1 MEYNH
6 SQNSFDLVAK
16 ILSWQ
21 TLMSF
26 AIAIGLLTLVITK
39 VDIDWANTKDTIF
52 KSNIPVYLLAFISYY
67 FGFLL
72 RGWRWSIM
80 IKNSDISQNLEPKDY
95 SIFQCSL
102 YVYLGWFANT
112 VTWFRLGDFYRAYIF
127 SQDNKDSF
135 PRVIGTILSERILD
149 IATVLFVLVLA
160 FLTFYG
166 SIFSSGMILFIGLAL
181 VMFIIGLTGLFVMRR
196 YSYYLITHIPQKFR
210 KSYQLFH
217 DGVLGSLNRMYLLV
231 CLSIIIWSTEA
242 LRLFL
247 VIQALDLST
256 DPSLA
261 LILFV
266 TLVNAILTT
275 VPITPGGVGIVEPGI
290 VGLLLLSFSRSQA
303 VSVAILDRSISY
315 LSIVILGTLVFIA
328 RYYLRQKN
336 SASF

>member
-1 MEYNH
+1 
-6 SQNSFDLVAK
+6 
-16 ILSWQ
+16 
-21 TLMSF
+21 
-26 AIAIGLLTLVITK
+26 
-39 VDIDWANTKDTIF
+39 
-52 KSNIPVYLLAFISYY
+52 
-67 FGFLL
+67 
-72 RGWRWSIM
+72 M

>member
-6 SQNSFDLVAK
+6 LQNPVDLVRR
-16 ILSWQ
+16 IFSWP
-21 TLMSF
+21 TFMSF
-26 AIAIGLLTLVITK
+26 VIAIGLLALLITQ
-39 VDIDWANTKDTIF
+39 VEIDWVNTRETIF
-52 KSNIPVYLLAFISYY
+52 KSNLAVYSLAFISYY

-80 IKNSDISQNLEPKDY
+80 IKNSDRSQNLEARDY
-95 SIFQCSL
+95 PIFQCSL

-112 VTWFRLGDFYRAYIF
+112 VTWFRLGDVYRAYIF

-135 PRVIGTILSERILD
+135 PRAIGTILSERILD
-149 IATVLFVLVLA
+149 IATVFFVLVLA

-166 SIFSSGMILFIGLAL
+166 SIFSGGMVLFIGLSL
-181 VMFIIGLTGLFVMRR
+181 FMFIIGLVSLFVMRQ
-196 YSYYLITHIPQKFR
+196 YSHYLITHIPQKFK

-217 DGVLGSLNRMYLLV
+217 DGVLGSLNRMYLLIF
-231 CLSIIIWSTEA
+231 LSIIIWSTEV

-247 VIQALDLST
+247 VIQSLDLSS
-256 DPSLA
+256 DPSLS

-275 VPITPGGVGIVEPGI
+275 VPITPGGLGIVEPGI
-290 VGLLLLSFSRSQA
+290 IGLISLSMSRSDA

-315 LSIVILGTLVFIA
+315 LSIIILGTLVFLA

-336 SASF
+336 SAP

>member
-6 SQNSFDLVAK
+6 SQNTFDLVAK

-21 TLMSF
+21 TFMSF
-26 AIAIGLLTLVITK
+26 AIAIGLLTLVIAK
-39 VDIDWANTKDTIF
+39 VDIDWANTKATIF

-80 IKNSDISQNLEPKDY
+80 IENSDRNQNLRTKDY

-112 VTWFRLGDFYRAYIF
+112 VTWFRLGDVYRAYIF

-135 PRVIGTILSERILD
+135 SRVIGTILSERVLD
-149 IATVLFVLVLA
+149 IATVFFVLVLA
-160 FLTFYG
+160 FSMFYG
-166 SIFSSGMILFIGLAL
+166 SVFSSGMFIFIGLSL
-181 VMFIIGLTGLFVMRR
+181 FMFIIGLAGIFVMRR
-196 YSYYLITHIPQKFR
+196 YSDYLITYMPRKFR

-217 DGVLGSLNRMYLLV
+217 DGVLGSLNRMYLLIF
-231 CLSIIIWSTEA
+231 LSIIIWSTEV

-247 VIQALDLST
+247 VIQALHLST
-256 DPSLA
+256 DPSVS

-275 VPITPGGVGIVEPGI
+275 VPITPGGVGVVEPGI
-290 VGLLLLSFSRSQA
+290 VGLISLSMSRSEA
-303 VSVAILDRSISY
+303 ISVAILDRSISY
-315 LSIVILGTLVFIA
+315 LSIVILGTLVFLG
-328 RYYLRQKN
+328 RYYFRQKN
-336 SASF
+336 SAP

>member
-1 MEYNH
+1 
-6 SQNSFDLVAK
+6 
-16 ILSWQ
+16 
-21 TLMSF
+21 
-26 AIAIGLLTLVITK
+26 
-39 VDIDWANTKDTIF
+39 
-52 KSNIPVYLLAFISYY
+52 
-67 FGFLL
+67 
-72 RGWRWSIM
+72 
-80 IKNSDISQNLEPKDY
+80 
-95 SIFQCSL
+95 
-102 YVYLGWFANT
+102 
-112 VTWFRLGDFYRAYIF
+112 
-127 SQDNKDSF
+127 
-135 PRVIGTILSERILD
+135 
-149 IATVLFVLVLA
+149 
-160 FLTFYG
+160 
-166 SIFSSGMILFIGLAL
+166 
-181 VMFIIGLTGLFVMRR
+181 
-196 YSYYLITHIPQKFR
+196 
-210 KSYQLFH
+210 
-217 DGVLGSLNRMYLLV
+217 MYLLV

>member
-39 VDIDWANTKDTIF
+39 VDIDWTNTKDTIF

-80 IKNSDISQNLEPKDY
+80 IKNSDRSQNLETKDY

-112 VTWFRLGDFYRAYIF
+112 VTWFRLGDVYRAYIF

-160 FLTFYG
+160 FWLYIVLYFRC
-166 SIFSSGMILFIGLAL
+166 IPFFHFFIMDVHLKN
-181 VMFIIGLTGLFVMRR
+181 MRCNP
-196 YSYYLITHIPQKFR
+196 YVH
-210 KSYQLFH
+210 
-217 DGVLGSLNRMYLLV
+217 
-231 CLSIIIWSTEA
+231 
-242 LRLFL
+242 
-247 VIQALDLST
+247 
-256 DPSLA
+256 
-261 LILFV
+261 
-266 TLVNAILTT
+266 
-275 VPITPGGVGIVEPGI
+275 
-290 VGLLLLSFSRSQA
+290 
-303 VSVAILDRSISY
+303 
-315 LSIVILGTLVFIA
+315 VFIMDA
-328 RYYLRQKN
+328 HRQKIR
-336 SASF
+336 